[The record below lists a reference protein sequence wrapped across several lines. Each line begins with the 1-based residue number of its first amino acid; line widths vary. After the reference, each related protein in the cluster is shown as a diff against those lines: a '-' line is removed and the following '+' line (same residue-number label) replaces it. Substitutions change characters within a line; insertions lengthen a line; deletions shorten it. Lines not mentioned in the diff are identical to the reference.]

1 MTGFVIGLMVGGAAG
16 VFVMAL
22 LNAAS
27 HEDDWMSGYYSDGEI

>member
-1 MTGFVIGLMVGGAAG
+1 MIGFIIGLLAGGFLG

-27 HEDDWMSGYYSDGEI
+27 REDEQWKRYYSDGEL